1 MAVEKVELTCIT
13 CPMGCQ
19 LTATVEDGTV
29 TYVTGNTC
37 PRGAQYAREELT
49 TPMRMLTGTVKCKR
63 GRLPLLPVVSAA
75 KLPKT
80 GIIAAAAALRSVKVT
95 APVKA
100 GDVIVKN
107 IMGFGVDI
115 VAARDM
121 QMA

>member
-29 TYVTGNTC
+29 TDVTGNTC

-49 TPMRMLTGTVKCKR
+49 TPMRMLTGTVKR

>member
-19 LTATVEDGTV
+19 LTATLENGMV
-29 TYVTGNTC
+29 TDVTGNNC

-63 GRLPLLPVVSAA
+63 GRLALLPVVSAA
-75 KLPKT
+75 KLPKS
-80 GIIAAAAALRSVKVT
+80 GIVAAAAALRSVKVT
-95 APVKA
+95 APIKA

-107 IMGFGVDI
+107 ILGSGVDV

>member
-29 TYVTGNTC
+29 TDVTGNTC

-63 GRLPLLPVVSAA
+63 GRLPVVSAA